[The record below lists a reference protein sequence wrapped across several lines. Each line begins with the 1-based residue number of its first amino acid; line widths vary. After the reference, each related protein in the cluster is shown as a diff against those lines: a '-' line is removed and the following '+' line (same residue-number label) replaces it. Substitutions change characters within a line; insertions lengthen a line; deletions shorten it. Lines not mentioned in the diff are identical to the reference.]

1 MLGSRRREDGRRRR
15 PAKRTHQNQESH
27 QNSWKNDDNW
37 TQVVFCS
44 LSVNDV
50 CVHLAIYGM
59 PINSL

>member
-37 TQVVFCS
+37 TQVVFSS

-50 CVHLAIYGM
+50 CVYLAIHGM
-59 PINSL
+59 SINSL